1 MTVNVIT
8 FKKQISM
15 EGGQSV
21 VTLSL
26 LASLAIFGALF
37 GPTKFGDG
45 DVVTSHTVTGPV
57 IVQSNYN

>member
-1 MTVNVIT
+1 
-8 FKKQISM
+8 M